1 MSPERSAEAGRD
13 RTGLLPPGV
22 YDLISAPSISS
33 EIDVPQSL
41 WSMLRVQQPPSR
53 ERPLLL
59 ESDDSFTD
67 DVTVPPLRPRALRP
81 PRGSWLS
88 DLFRMEPQS
97 PLEKFAIKKGKIECL
112 RKFKTPQPAFVTAVA
127 RDSQDSEQY
136 MLVSQQITLEIT
148 PPSSSLTMT
157 TGSGKRVT
165 LVLDETQQPAF
176 SVFSH
181 LAFLRPYCDPYERFR
196 GHNYVVAYARNL
208 RFPLV
213 AEMDEICSFYD
224 LLRLLRDFHISLK
237 KRLGYLKSPP
247 STMCSSSTEV
257 DL

>member
-1 MSPERSAEAGRD
+1 
-13 RTGLLPPGV
+13 
-22 YDLISAPSISS
+22 
-33 EIDVPQSL
+33 
-41 WSMLRVQQPPSR
+41 MLRVHRPASER
-53 ERPLLL
+53 ERPHLP

-67 DVTVPPLRPRALRP
+67 DVAVPPLRPLVPRP

-127 RDSQDSEQY
+127 RDREDSEQY
-136 MLVSQQITLEIT
+136 MLVGQQITLEIA

-157 TGSGKRVT
+157 TGSGKRVA
-165 LVLDETQQPAF
+165 LVLDETQLPAF

-208 RFPLV
+208 RFPIV
-213 AEMDEICSFYD
+213 AEMNEICSFYHLVC
-224 LLRLLRDFHISLK
+224 LLREFHISLK
-237 KRLGYLKSPP
+237 KRLGYLKSSP